1 MKYCS
6 NCGTELPEGSAFC
19 TNCGAAQSQMDYAPQ
34 VVDSTYPEPV
44 YQHQEPVEAVPEEPT
59 GKAKIFGLVSF
70 ICGIASVAL
79 CCSGPVP
86 GIAAIIFSK
95 LAQNATAA
103 GVENK
108 KAKLGMTL
116 GIIGT
121 ALGVVACIASFFI
134 GLIGGLTNYCS

>member
-95 LAQNATAA
+95 LAQNATAEF
-103 GVENK
+103 GNFLYCYPNQLDDF
-108 KAKLGMTL
+108 AKS
-116 GIIGT
+116 
-121 ALGVVACIASFFI
+121 A
-134 GLIGGLTNYCS
+134 